1 MEVKYIIMKKNR
13 EGKNGSI
20 SLFFKGTLFAMYPL
34 SDEYNLDYYYDTGE
48 DIIRKSKEMGYNIK
62 QQIMVY
68 FGFLNKI
75 ERRKREKLPI
85 YASDLDKAT
94 HALFALLRL
103 RLIKNDELN
112 GYLIMPKRRKRLKPT
127 NKNLLYQL

>member
-1 MEVKYIIMKKNR
+1 MKKNR

-48 DIIRKSKEMGYNIK
+48 DIIRKSKDMGYNIK
-62 QQIMVY
+62 QQLIVY
-68 FGFLNKI
+68 YGFLNKI

-103 RLIKNDELN
+103 RLIKNDDLN
-112 GYLIMPKRRKRLKPT
+112 GYLIMPKRKKKKRKVNQASKIHLC
-127 NKNLLYQL
+127 QL

>member
-1 MEVKYIIMKKNR
+1 MKKNR
-13 EGKNGSI
+13 EGNKGSI
-20 SLFFKGTLFAMYPL
+20 SLFWKGTLISMYPL

-62 QQIMVY
+62 KQITVY

-75 ERRKREKLPI
+75 ERRKRESLPI
-85 YASDLDKAT
+85 YASDHDKSA

-103 RLIKNDELN
+103 RLIENDDLN
-112 GYLIMPKRRKRLKPT
+112 GYLIMPKRKKKLSKVSRSR
-127 NKNLLYQL
+127 LYQL

>member
-1 MEVKYIIMKKNR
+1 MKKNR
-13 EGKNGSI
+13 EGNKGSI
-20 SLFFKGTLFAMYPL
+20 SLFWKGTLLSTYPL

-48 DIIRKSKEMGYNIK
+48 DIIRKSKDMNYNIK
-62 QQIMVY
+62 QQIIVY

-103 RLIKNDELN
+103 RLIEDDELN
-112 GYLIMPKRRKRLKPT
+112 GYLIMPKRKLIK
-127 NKNLLYQL
+127 

>member
-1 MEVKYIIMKKNR
+1 MKKNR
-13 EGKNGSI
+13 EGNKGSI

-62 QQIMVY
+62 QQLIVY
-68 FGFLNKI
+68 YGFLNKI

-94 HALFALLRL
+94 HSLFALLRL
-103 RLIKNDELN
+103 RLIEDDELN
-112 GYLIMPKRRKRLKPT
+112 GYLIMPKRRKKKRKVNQASKIHLC
-127 NKNLLYQL
+127 QL

>member
-1 MEVKYIIMKKNR
+1 MKKNR
-13 EGKNGSI
+13 EGNKGSI

-48 DIIRKSKEMGYNIK
+48 DIIRKSKDMGYNIK
-62 QQIMVY
+62 QQLIVY
-68 FGFLNKI
+68 YGFLNKI

-103 RLIKNDELN
+103 RLIEDDELN
-112 GYLIMPKRRKRLKPT
+112 GYLIMRRYRIKSR
-127 NKNLLYQL
+127 N